1 MIKKKIAKEQVRR
14 VHRRIRVKIEG
25 CAERPRLAV
34 YKSGKHIY
42 AQLIDDVNHLTLASA
57 STLDKDLREQVKN
70 GANIEAAKLIGS
82 TIAKKAKDAGIE
94 CVVFDRGGFLYH
106 GRIAALADAAREGGL
121 FF

>member
-1 MIKKKIAKEQVRR
+1 MIKKKNAKEQIRR

-25 CAERPRLAV
+25 CEERPRLAV

-42 AQLIDDVNHLTLASA
+42 AQLIDDVNHVTIASA
-57 STLDKDLREQVKN
+57 STLDKDIREQVKN
-70 GANIEAAKLIGS
+70 GANVEAAKLVG
-82 TIAKKAKDAGIE
+82 TTVANKAKEKGIE

-106 GRIAALADAAREGGL
+106 GRVAALADAAREAGL